1 LPKDGSAI
9 PFVSDFFDFSIY
21 LDADEGDLH
30 RWYVE
35 RFMRLRETAFRDPRS
50 FFRRFAELP
59 EEEAR
64 KTAEDIW
71 RSINLRNLQEN
82 ILPTRQRADL
92 ILRKGAKHQIV
103 EVALRRL

>member
-1 LPKDGSAI
+1 ML
-9 PFVSDFFDFSIY
+9 
-21 LDADEGDLH
+21 
-30 RWYVE
+30 WYVE

-50 FFRRFAELP
+50 FFRRFAELS
-59 EEEAR
+59 EEQAR

-71 RSINLRNLQEN
+71 RSINLLNLREN

-92 ILRKGAKHQIV
+92 ILRKGAEHQIV